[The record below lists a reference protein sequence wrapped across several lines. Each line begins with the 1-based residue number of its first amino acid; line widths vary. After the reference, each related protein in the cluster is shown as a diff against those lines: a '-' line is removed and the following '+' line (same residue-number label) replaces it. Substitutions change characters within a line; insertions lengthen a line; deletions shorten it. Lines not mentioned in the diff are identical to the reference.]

1 MTAKNVFVAGTD
13 IVASQVNENFATLP
27 YAMEIKTQNITG
39 TGSIA
44 LSVNRFTQTPRVL
57 AGVVSTANTL
67 TSVTLGV
74 PTLSGGIYTVPIY
87 CWTGTS
93 ASTVA
98 RAVTIYA
105 VQQTSGASD
114 G

>member
-13 IVASQVNENFATLP
+13 ILASTMNENFDTLP

-39 TGSIA
+39 TGTIN
-44 LSVNRFTQTPRVL
+44 LTLNRFAVAPRVF

-67 TSVTLGV
+67 TSVTLGA
-74 PTLSGGIYTVPIY
+74 PTVSAGVYSVPIY
-87 CWTGTS
+87 CWTGTT

-98 RAVTIYA
+98 RAVTIFA
-105 VQQTSGASD
+105 VQQKSGASD